1 MDNSQIAAIRG
12 SFFNY
17 LKNNPSIATALFSG
31 YDSSA
36 IWSIDAGDPSGTP
49 TVESYYFDNTTGNIW
64 YYNGIDSPALYSYLC
79 CLFDTHSNRYIKI
92 DYDYTDLN
100 AVAPGTT
107 LLYFS
112 VPSIAKYEFISTSYM
127 ITNVMGEDSAN
138 NNDLQAMVV
147 DALSLNELL
156 IGYTLENVPAPNLS
170 PCVNAGI
177 TQLYS
182 SGILTY
188 KICFSSSDLSL
199 LTAGNW
205 SLILVVESLP

>member
-1 MDNSQIAAIRG
+1 
-12 SFFNY
+12 
-17 LKNNPSIATALFSG
+17 
-31 YDSSA
+31 
-36 IWSIDAGDPSGTP
+36 
-49 TVESYYFDNTTGNIW
+49 
-64 YYNGIDSPALYSYLC
+64 
-79 CLFDTHSNRYIKI
+79 LFDTHSNRYIKI

-100 AVAPGTT
+100 AVAPGAT

-127 ITNVMGEDSAN
+127 ITNVMGADSAN

-170 PCVNAGI
+170 PCVNAGV
-177 TQLYS
+177 TQQYS